1 MDDLL
6 WSLVRRSPRT
16 DEIRFNEVLVRMNM
30 GRTKLLSLSS
40 SSYIPCLSV
49 AFPPILDDLFGRH
62 VGRDFPYTINLYRT
76 RSHVYVPV
84 RASYLLAIYF
94 DSLYTRVRLSLNN
107 IANQP
112 LIRSTHLTMCTI
124 MTPHNIYIYIKEQ

>member
-6 WSLVRRSPRT
+6 WSLVRRSLRT
-16 DEIRFNEVLVRMNM
+16 DEIRFNEVLARTNM

-62 VGRDFPYTINLYRT
+62 VGRDFPYTI
-76 RSHVYVPV
+76 
-84 RASYLLAIYF
+84 
-94 DSLYTRVRLSLNN
+94 
-107 IANQP
+107 
-112 LIRSTHLTMCTI
+112 
-124 MTPHNIYIYIKEQ
+124 IYIYIYKDLEGEEESDFTYYNNNNNNYQICPYDFNLYLYIYIYIYIN